1 MCFKTSY
8 TKMRAEVQIRKQTE
22 DKGHIDLSYDSAKLE
37 MLANIHIGVSHLDWS
52 LFHSFL
58 HLLRF
63 TTR

>member
-1 MCFKTSY
+1 
-8 TKMRAEVQIRKQTE
+8 MRAEVQIRKQTE